1 MQHLWD
7 KEEADHIW
15 TCKGVETQRMEI
27 DEVTGKITGLVVGPG
42 ASDTDSPLGDRAVG
56 GTSKDQDAI
65 TKGEKLRA
73 LIRRTREAITPE
85 TAGPRG
91 TTKYY
96 LNNRFLAPL
105 REAAGFDPGLDDDI
119 VDARQLLTNIRSQ
132 AMTSLK
138 VDSQMNAKEFALIEP
153 GLPKIGLVT
162 TAAETQAMLKELEK
176 ITDLNEYLI
185 RRNNPNV
192 PLDEF
197 FDRLSIDEIAD
208 FVGTWDERGLF
219 SPIQLQTIRDHIRD
233 RSAK

>member
-1 MQHLWD
+1 M
-7 KEEADHIW
+7 
-15 TCKGVETQRMEI
+15 
-27 DEVTGKITGLVVGPG
+27 TGLVIGPG
-42 ASDTDSPLGDRAVG
+42 ASDPDSPLGDRSIG

-65 TKGEKLRA
+65 TKGEKLRT
-73 LIRRTREAITPE
+73 LIRRTQDLITPD

-91 TTKYY
+91 TTKFYF
-96 LNNRFLAPL
+96 NNRVLGPI
-105 REAAGFDPGLDDDI
+105 REIRGLDAGLDEDI
-119 VDARQLLTNIRSQ
+119 VEARQVLTNIRSQ

-153 GLPKIGLVT
+153 GLPEIGFAT
-162 TAAETQAMLKELEK
+162 TAAETKAKLKELEQ

-185 RRNNPNV
+185 RRNNPNI

-219 SPIQLQTIRDHIRD
+219 SPIQLQTIRDIIQERP
-233 RSAK
+233 SN